1 MEEMISMYILPEL
14 LVLVV
19 VLYVVGMLIK
29 KSERIA
35 DKLIPLL
42 LGVIGIFIA
51 SLYEIVLIGFGVEAF
66 YNGIIQGLLC
76 AGSAVYAREVYKQ
89 LKKVS

>member
-1 MEEMISMYILPEL
+1 MEEMFTTYILPEL

-51 SLYEIVLIGFGVEAF
+51 SLYEIVILGFGLEAI

-76 AGSAVYAREVYKQ
+76 AGSAVYTREVYKQ
-89 LKKVS
+89 IRKKE